1 MVRDPQLLARLARL
15 SAEIAVDTAAL
26 VARASETA
34 TLLESW
40 GANATMGRAELTLV
54 AANLHGY
61 YTALETLCERIARQ
75 LDENVPTGASWHADL
90 LSQMQVEVPGLRPRV
105 VPSDVVGDLHELR
118 KFRHFFRNAYVLDF
132 DPALVRS
139 HAERLGRIHRRIAS
153 TLADFEAHLQRTIR
167 ALAQVP

>member
-26 VARASETA
+26 AARAGETSTLLASWHEKA
-34 TLLESW
+34 TL
-40 GANATMGRAELTLV
+40 GRAELTLV

-61 YTALETLCERIARQ
+61 YTALETLCERVARQ

-90 LSQMQVEVPGLRPRV
+90 LSQMQVEVPGLRPAV
-105 VPSDVVGDLHELR
+105 VPSAVVGELHELR

-139 HAERLGRIHRRIAS
+139 HAERLVRIHGPLAS
-153 TLADFEAHLQRTIR
+153 TLAGFEAHLQHTIR
-167 ALAQVP
+167 ALAQAP